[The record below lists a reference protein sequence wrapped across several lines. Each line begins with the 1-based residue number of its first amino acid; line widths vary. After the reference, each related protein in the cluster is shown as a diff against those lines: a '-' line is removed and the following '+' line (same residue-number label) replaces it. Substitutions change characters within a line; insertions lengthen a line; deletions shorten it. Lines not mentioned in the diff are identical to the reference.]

1 MARNERK
8 AHPLRWLPTALTL
21 LRLTL
26 LPVLVL
32 ALERVPDP
40 AGPGHPRRLGA
51 LTLYV
56 LIALTDWL
64 DGRLAR
70 RFHAT
75 SVLGGFA
82 DAAADRFL
90 ILVPLLYLALARPPA
105 FTHVPV
111 WLPGWII
118 LLDVLL
124 GLVWLRTRGRPAG
137 LPAVHNLSGR
147 VAVWI
152 LAGSVVWAVAGLPGA
167 GLVLRGTLGAGLAT
181 VSCALHA
188 RRRMAG

>member
-1 MARNERK
+1 MARDEPT
-8 AHPLRWLPTALTL
+8 AHPLRWLPTALTM

-32 ALERVPDP
+32 ALERVPAG
-40 AGPGHPRRLGA
+40 AGPVHPRRLGA
-51 LTLYV
+51 LTLYI

-75 SVLGGFA
+75 STLGGFA

-90 ILVPLLYLALARPPA
+90 ILVPLLYLALAQPSA
-105 FTHVPV
+105 FTPVPL
-111 WLPGWII
+111 WLPAWII
-118 LLDVLL
+118 LLDALL
-124 GLVWLRTRGRPAG
+124 GLVWLRTRGRPGG

-147 VAVWI
+147 VAIWV
-152 LAGSVVWAVAGLPGA
+152 LAGSVVWAVAALPGA
-167 GLVLRGTLGAGLAT
+167 GLVLLGTLGAGLAT
-181 VSCALHA
+181 GSCALHA
-188 RRRMAG
+188 RRRLAG